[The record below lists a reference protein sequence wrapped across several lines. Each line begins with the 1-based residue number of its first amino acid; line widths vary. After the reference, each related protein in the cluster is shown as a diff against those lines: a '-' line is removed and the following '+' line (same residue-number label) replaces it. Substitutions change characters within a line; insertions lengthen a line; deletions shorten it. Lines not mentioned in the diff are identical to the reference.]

1 MAKVIKRRG
10 ASTFGTGGSG
20 ERRGTTTLQ
29 LTWRRF
35 NRSGLAKAGGVVVLL
50 LVIVTLFAPFFAP
63 YDYNRTRLGMVFVP
77 PQRVHFVDAEGQ
89 WHLRPFTYA
98 LTPDMDPVT
107 WRRIY
112 TEDTSTRYPISF
124 FVRSWE
130 YQLFGFIRSDLHL
143 FGTAA
148 PGTVFL
154 LGTDKLGRDLLSR
167 TIFGG
172 RVSMYVAFAGALV
185 SAFLGAVIGAMS
197 GYYGGWFDTITQR
210 IIELLLSFPTLPLFM
225 ALSVAIPVEW
235 PPFGV
240 FLGII
245 AIFSLLS
252 WPVLAR
258 EVRGK
263 VLSYREEEFVT
274 AAHAIGAKNPY
285 IVFRHILPNVLSH
298 VIVILTITIPELIL
312 AEGALSFLGLGIQPP
327 MVSWGVLLSDA
338 TTLETLGRN
347 PWVMIPGIAILVTV
361 LAFNFLGD
369 GLRDAVDTTSH
380 L

>member
-1 MAKVIKRRG
+1 MPDATTPSRPK
-10 ASTFGTGGSG
+10 
-20 ERRGTTTLQ
+20 GTTTFQ
-29 LTWRRF
+29 LTVRRF
-35 NRSGLAKAGGVVVLL
+35 NRSPLAKIGGVIVLFLFVVT
-50 LVIVTLFAPFFAP
+50 VFAPFFAP
-63 YDYNRTRLGMVFVP
+63 YDYNRTRLGMVYIP
-77 PQRVHFVDAEGQ
+77 PQRVHFFDEAGQ
-89 WHLRPFTYA
+89 FHLRPFTYA
-98 LTPDMDPVT
+98 LTPDMDPDT

-112 TEDTSTRYPISF
+112 TEDTSRRYPIYL

-130 YQLFGFIRSDLHL
+130 YRLFGVFTSDLHL
-143 FGTAA
+143 FGTEEG
-148 PGTVFL
+148 GTVHL

-167 TIFGG
+167 IIFGG
-172 RVSMYVAFAGALV
+172 RVSMYVAFFGALV

-197 GYYGGWFDTITQR
+197 GYYGGAFDAVTQR

-245 AIFSLLS
+245 GIFSLLS

-274 AAHAIGAKNPY
+274 AAHAIGAPNPY
-285 IVFRHILPNVLSH
+285 IIFKHVLPNVISH

-347 PWVMIPGIAILVTV
+347 PWIMLPGIAILVTV

>member
-1 MAKVIKRRG
+1 
-10 ASTFGTGGSG
+10 
-20 ERRGTTTLQ
+20 
-29 LTWRRF
+29 
-35 NRSGLAKAGGVVVLL
+35 
-50 LVIVTLFAPFFAP
+50 
-63 YDYNRTRLGMVFVP
+63 MVYVP
-77 PQRVHFVDAEGQ
+77 PQRVHFVDADGRF
-89 WHLRPFTYA
+89 HLRPFTYA
-98 LTPDMDPVT
+98 LTPDMDPAT

-112 TEDTSTRYPISF
+112 TEDTSTRYPIHL

-130 YQLFGFIRSDLHL
+130 YRLFGIFTTDLHL
-143 FGTAA
+143 FGTE
-148 PGTVFL
+148 PGGTVFL

-167 TIFGG
+167 IIFGG
-172 RVSMYVAFAGALV
+172 RVSMYVAFFGALV
-185 SAFLGAVIGAMS
+185 SAILGAVIGAAS
-197 GYYGGWFDTITQR
+197 GYYGGAFDAITQR

-274 AAHAIGAKNPY
+274 AAHAIGARNPY
-285 IVFRHILPNVLSH
+285 IIFRHVLPNVISH

-327 MVSWGVLLSDA
+327 LVSWGVLLADA

-347 PWVMIPGIAILVTV
+347 PWVMIPGLAILVTV
-361 LAFNFLGD
+361 LAFNLLGD

>member
-1 MAKVIKRRG
+1 MTDPTAKAPAEKGV
-10 ASTFGTGGSG
+10 
-20 ERRGTTTLQ
+20 TTTQ

-35 NRSGLAKAGGVVVLL
+35 KRSPLARLGGTVVVLL
-50 LVIVTLFAPFFAP
+50 LIVTVFAPFFAP
-63 YDYNRTRLGMVFVP
+63 YDFNRTRLGMVYVP
-77 PQRVHFVDAEGQ
+77 PQRVHFVDADGK
-89 WHLRPFTYA
+89 WHMRPFTYA
-98 LTPDMDPVT
+98 LTPDMDPAT
-107 WRRIY
+107 WRRVY
-112 TEDTSTRYPISF
+112 TEDTSRRYPVYF
-124 FVRSWE
+124 FTRGWE
-130 YQLFGFIRSDLHL
+130 YQLFGFIKTDIHL
-143 FGTAA
+143 FGTEEG
-148 PGTVFL
+148 GTVFL
-154 LGTDKLGRDLLSR
+154 LGTDRLGRDLLSR
-167 TIFGG
+167 IIYGG
-172 RVSMYVAFAGALV
+172 RVSMNV
-185 SAFLGAVIGAMS
+185 AFLGAVVSALLGAIIGAMS
-197 GYYGGWFDTITQR
+197 GYYGGTFDNVVQR

-263 VLSYREEEFVT
+263 VLSYRQEEFVT
-274 AAHAIGAKNPY
+274 AAHAIGARSPY

-298 VIVILTITIPELIL
+298 VIVILTITIPDLIL

-338 TTLETLGRN
+338 TKLETLGQH
-347 PWVMIPGIAILVTV
+347 PWIMIPGIAILITV

-369 GLRDAVDTTSH
+369 GLRDAVDTTSQ

>member
-1 MAKVIKRRG
+1 MAEMS
-10 ASTFGTGGSG
+10 ASA
-20 ERRGTTTLQ
+20 RPKGTTTFQ
-29 LTWRRF
+29 LTVRRF
-35 NRSGLAKAGGVVVLL
+35 NRSPLAKIGGAVVLVL
-50 LVIVTLFAPFFAP
+50 FIITVFAPFFAP
-63 YDYNRTRLGMVFVP
+63 YDYNRTRLGMVYVP
-77 PQRVHFVDAEGQ
+77 PQRVHFVDADGHF
-89 WHLRPFTYA
+89 HLRPFTYA
-98 LTPDMDPVT
+98 LTPDMDPAT

-112 TEDTSTRYPISF
+112 VEDTSERYPIHF
-124 FVRSWE
+124 LVRGWE
-130 YQLFGFIRSDLHL
+130 YQLFGLFTSDLHL
-143 FGTAA
+143 FGTAEG
-148 PGTVFL
+148 GTVFL

-167 TIFGG
+167 IIFGG
-172 RVSMYVAFAGALV
+172 RVSIYVAFFGALV
-185 SAFLGAVIGAMS
+185 SAILGAVIGAMS
-197 GYYGGWFDTITQR
+197 GYYGGAFDAVTQR

-263 VLSYREEEFVT
+263 VMSYREEEFVT

-285 IVFRHILPNVLSH
+285 IIFKHVLPNVISH
-298 VIVILTITIPELIL
+298 VIVILTIMIPELIL

-347 PWVMIPGIAILVTV
+347 PWIMIPGIAILVTV

-380 L
+380 I

>member
-1 MAKVIKRRG
+1 MTDIATKVVPAKGV
-10 ASTFGTGGSG
+10 
-20 ERRGTTTLQ
+20 TTNQ

-35 NRSGLAKAGGVVVLL
+35 KRSPLAKLGGSVVLL
-50 LVIVTLFAPFFAP
+50 LVIVTVFAPFFAP
-63 YDYNRTRLGMVFVP
+63 YDYNRTRLGMVYVP
-77 PQRVHFVDAEGQ
+77 PQRLHFIDDEGRF
-89 WHLRPFTYA
+89 HLRPFTYA
-98 LTPDMDPVT
+98 LVPDMDPAT

-112 TEDTSTRYPISF
+112 TEDTSTRYPIYF
-124 FVRSWE
+124 LARGWE
-130 YQLFGFIRSDLHL
+130 YSLLGLFRTDIHL
-143 FGTAA
+143 FGTVEG
-148 PGTVFL
+148 GTVFL

-167 TIFGG
+167 IIFGG
-172 RVSMYVAFAGALV
+172 RVSIYVAFVGALV
-185 SAFLGAVIGAMS
+185 SALLGAVIGAMS
-197 GYYGGWFDTITQR
+197 GYYGGLFDTITQR

-263 VLSYREEEFVT
+263 VLSYRQEEFVT
-274 AAHAIGAKNPY
+274 AAKAIGARNPY

-298 VIVILTITIPELIL
+298 VIVVLTITIPELIL

-327 MVSWGVLLSDA
+327 LVSWGVLLSDA

-347 PWVMIPGIAILVTV
+347 PWIMIPGIAILVTV

-369 GLRDAVDTTSH
+369 GLRDAVDTTSQ

>member
-1 MAKVIKRRG
+1 MPDATTPTPVK
-10 ASTFGTGGSG
+10 
-20 ERRGTTTLQ
+20 GTTTLE

-35 NRSGLAKAGGVVVLL
+35 NRSPLAKLGGLVVLVL
-50 LVIVTLFAPFFAP
+50 LVVTLFAPFFAP
-63 YDYNRTRLGMVFVP
+63 YDFNQTRLGMVYVP
-77 PQRVHFVDAEGQ
+77 PQRVHFVDAEGN
-89 WHLRPFTYA
+89 WHLRPFTYR
-98 LTPDMDPVT
+98 LTPDMDPAT
-107 WRRIY
+107 WRRVY
-112 TEDTSTRYPISF
+112 TEDTSRRYPIYF
-124 FVRSWE
+124 ITRGWE
-130 YQLFGFIRSDLHL
+130 YRLFGLFTSDLHL
-143 FGTAA
+143 FGTEAG
-148 PGTVFL
+148 GTLFL

-167 TIFGG
+167 VIFGG
-172 RVSMYVAFAGALV
+172 RVSMYVAFFGALV
-185 SAFLGAVIGAMS
+185 SAFLGAVIGATS
-197 GYYGGWFDTITQR
+197 GYYGGAFDSVVQR

-245 AIFSLLS
+245 LIFSLLS

-274 AAHAIGAKNPY
+274 AAHAIGAKDAY
-285 IVFRHILPNVLSH
+285 IVFKHVLPNVMSH

-327 MVSWGVLLSDA
+327 LVSWGVLLSDA
-338 TTLETLGRN
+338 STLETMGRN
-347 PWVMIPGIAILVTV
+347 PWIMIPGLAILVTV